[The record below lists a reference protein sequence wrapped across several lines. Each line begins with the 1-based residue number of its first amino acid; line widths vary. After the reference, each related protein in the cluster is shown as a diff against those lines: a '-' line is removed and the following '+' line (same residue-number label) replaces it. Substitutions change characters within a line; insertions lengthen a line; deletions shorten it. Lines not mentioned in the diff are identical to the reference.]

1 MLLLL
6 KQMKGKHNILNVDE
20 SETAL
25 HRCSYKK
32 VFWKYAEIYRRTP
45 KPKCEF
51 KKLQINFIE
60 ITLQNGC
67 SPVNWLHIFE
77 TPFYKNTSGG
87 LLTMNTQK
95 KLSNKI
101 IKY

>member
-32 VFWKYAEIYRRTP
+32 VFWKYAKIYRRTP

-51 KKLQINFIE
+51 KKLQ
-60 ITLQNGC
+60 
-67 SPVNWLHIFE
+67 IFE